1 MYNKVTKHTVR
12 YPMSTVLAWLS
23 LWRRK
28 SRSVMVI
35 MMIALSLAG
44 LLGIQGL
51 YDGMITHMINTTI
64 RSDSGEI
71 SLYAKGYRL
80 DKSLDHRLQHLS
92 QMKENLS
99 KVEGLT
105 SYAIR
110 TQQEGLIATAH
121 KSLGASIKG
130 ISLDNERDFG
140 QFDTFIIKGDY
151 SFGKNDKKAL
161 IGATLAKKLHLD
173 IGSRVIFTAQ
183 DVKGEINSIS
193 FRISGILKTGNPALD
208 EYSVFVSM
216 KKMAIF
222 LNLHDSATQI
232 ALRIKESHDLKR
244 VQQELQI
251 LFPGAEVLRWDQ
263 LYPLLIQM
271 QEMMK
276 IFNLASYII
285 VFIVAALGIFGVMLV
300 SVLERMREFSIM
312 LAIGTPY
319 KTVRNQILLEASFL
333 GFIGFITGAFLGW
346 IMLLYMSV
354 WGVDLRSFQE
364 GMEAFG
370 LNAILFADIQYY
382 YFIQAF
388 FAVFFATLLSVIWPL
403 RILKKVK
410 GISKIPM

>member
-1 MYNKVTKHTVR
+1 MYKQ
-12 YPMSTVLAWLS
+12 LAWLN

-28 SRSVMVI
+28 TRSLMVI
-35 MMIALSLAG
+35 LMISLSLSG

-80 DKSLDHRLQHLS
+80 HKSLEYRLQSLS
-92 QMKENLS
+92 SMEEQLS
-99 KVEGLT
+99 KVEGIT
-105 SYAIR
+105 SYSVR

-130 ISLDNERDFG
+130 ISLERERDFG
-140 QFDTFIIKGDY
+140 KFDTFITEGNY
-151 SFGKNDKKAL
+151 SFGKDKKEAL

-173 IGSRVIFTAQ
+173 IGSRIIFTAQ
-183 DVKGEINSIS
+183 DVDGEINSIS

-208 EYSVFVSM
+208 EYSIFISRD
-216 KKMAIF
+216 KIAAF
-222 LNLHDSATQI
+222 LNLKESATQI
-232 ALRIKESHDLKR
+232 ALRIKTTKNIATIQKKLKM
-244 VQQELQI
+244 
-251 LFPGAEVLRWDQ
+251 LFPKADVLRWDE

-271 QEMMK
+271 QDMMQ

-300 SVLERMREFSIM
+300 SVLERLREFSIM

-319 KTVRNQILLEASFL
+319 KMVRGQILLEASFL
-333 GFIGFITGAFLGW
+333 GLIGFLAGALLGW
-346 IMLLYMSV
+346 FILLYMSTI
-354 WGVDLRSFQE
+354 GVDLRSF
-364 GMEAFG
+364 EAGLETFG
-370 LNAILFADIQYY
+370 LNAVLIADIQYY

-403 RILKKVK
+403 RILKKIK
-410 GISKIPM
+410 PIHIIQGKML

>member
-1 MYNKVTKHTVR
+1 
-12 YPMSTVLAWLS
+12 
-23 LWRRK
+23 
-28 SRSVMVI
+28 MVI

-80 DKSLDHRLQHLS
+80 NKSLDHRLKHLA
-92 QMKENLS
+92 QIEDDLS

-121 KSLGASIKG
+121 KSMGASIKG

-140 QFDTFIIKGDY
+140 HFDTFIIKGEY
-151 SFGKNDKKAL
+151 SFGKNNKNAL

-183 DVKGEINSIS
+183 DSEGEINSIS
-193 FRISGILKTGNPALD
+193 FRISAILKTGNPSLD
-208 EYSVFVSM
+208 EYSVFVSAQ
-216 KKMAIF
+216 KMDAF
-222 LNLHDSATQI
+222 LNLKENATQI
-232 ALRIKESHDLKR
+232 ALRIKHTQDIKKVQQDLKR
-244 VQQELQI
+244 I
-251 LFPGAEVLRWDQ
+251 FPNAEVFRWDE
-263 LYPLLIQM
+263 LYPMLIQM
-271 QEMMK
+271 KEMMQV
-276 IFNLASYII
+276 FNLASYII

-319 KTVRNQILLEASFL
+319 KSVRNQILFEASFL
-333 GFIGFITGAFLGW
+333 GLIGFIVGTFLGW
-346 IMLLYMSV
+346 MMLFYMSV
-354 WGVDLRSFQE
+354 WGVDLRSYKE

-403 RILKKVK
+403 RMLKKIKPIQVIQGK
-410 GISKIPM
+410 ML